1 MVTAWRIKMIEKNVE
16 VNISENGARS
26 IAKLVQIANQ
36 YQSKVS
42 IKQNSKVVNAKSI
55 MGMMTLGLVSGES
68 LEVEVEGGDETD
80 AMNSIEQFLIGK

>member
-1 MVTAWRIKMIEKNVE
+1 MIEKNVE
-16 VNISENGARS
+16 VNISENGARP

-68 LEVEVEGGDETD
+68 LEVEGGDETD

>member
-1 MVTAWRIKMIEKNVE
+1 MIEKNVE